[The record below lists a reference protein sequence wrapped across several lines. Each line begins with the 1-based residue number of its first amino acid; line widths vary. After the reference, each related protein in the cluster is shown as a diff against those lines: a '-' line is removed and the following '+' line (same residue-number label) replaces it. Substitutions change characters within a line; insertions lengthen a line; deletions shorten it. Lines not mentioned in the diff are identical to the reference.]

1 MSIIEMAQQTKVN
14 IRWMIRRDLEDV
26 VKIENE
32 CFEHPWQTHDFVLSL
47 RQKNCIGMVGE
58 WDGEVVAYMVYNL
71 HKSQIELL
79 NFAVDPDFTRRGAGR
94 QLVDK
99 LIGKLASQRR
109 TCIVGMV
116 RERNV
121 PAQMF
126 FKAMG
131 FRWIGTWP
139 GYYDETEESA
149 YQMRYSL

>member
-1 MSIIEMAQQTKVN
+1 MSTEMAQQTKVH
-14 IRWMIRRDLEDV
+14 IRWLISRDLTSVLE
-26 VKIENE
+26 IESQS
-32 CFEHPWQTHDFVLSL
+32 FPFPWSAKEFTDAL
-47 RQKNCIGMVGE
+47 RKKNCIGMVAE
-58 WDGEVVAYMVYNL
+58 WDGEVVGYMVYSL

-79 NFAVDPDFTRRGAGR
+79 NFAVAPDFTRRGAGR

-116 RERNV
+116 RESNL
-121 PAQMF
+121 PAQLF